1 MSNLSLALQKFYS
14 RKGNKIVFRND
25 QSLNQLALA
34 MWEKLGFQQV
44 DASVL
49 SRVISGERLL
59 TPAQLRALCELLQ
72 LSEREVERLLVCL
85 QRDYN
90 AKNHLDFDATYITPS
105 FAKDIIEELTQSAFD
120 MFHQGNYDSLEKRF
134 ALVRQLANMY
144 LSDVD
149 RNVAIGESVGLHVY
163 LRGRAL
169 AQNSSRAVTETEPMY
184 TELLTMSETYSSTK
198 LRGYAAVLMSA
209 AHCAAGDRA
218 AEDAKRSHYQ
228 TSIQFA
234 KEAVDVLPAG
244 DHERTF
250 ALRSMTASAY
260 YLEDSEIIQYV
271 LKQPVQAN

>member
-1 MSNLSLALQKFYS
+1 
-14 RKGNKIVFRND
+14 
-25 QSLNQLALA
+25 
-34 MWEKLGFQQV
+34 MWENLGFQQV

-59 TPAQLRALCELLQ
+59 TPAQLRAMGELLR
-72 LSEREVERLLVCL
+72 LSDREIEHLLVCL

-105 FAKDIIEELTQSAFD
+105 FAKDIIQELTQSAFD
-120 MFHQGNYDSLEKRF
+120 MFYQGNYDSLEKRF

-149 RNVAIGESVGLHVY
+149 RNLAIGESIGLHLY
-163 LRGRAL
+163 LRGRSL
-169 AQNSSRAVTETEPMY
+169 VYSSHQVMVETEPIY
-184 TELLTMSETYSSTK
+184 TELLTMSETYDSLK

-209 AHCAAGDRA
+209 AHCAVGDRVD
-218 AEDAKRSHYQ
+218 ENSKRRYYQ
-228 TSIQFA
+228 ASIRFA
-234 KEAVDVLPAG
+234 KEAMDILPEG

-260 YLEDSEIIQYV
+260 YLEDAKTIQHI
-271 LKQPVQAN
+271 LALNIA